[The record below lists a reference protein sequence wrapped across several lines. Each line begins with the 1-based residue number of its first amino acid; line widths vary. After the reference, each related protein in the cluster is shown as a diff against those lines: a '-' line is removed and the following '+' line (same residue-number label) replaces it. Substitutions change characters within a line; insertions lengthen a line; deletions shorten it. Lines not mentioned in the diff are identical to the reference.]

1 MKIHIRPAEKAER
14 RFAYTL
20 SEDDSFCG
28 CVGHLRADFGSS
40 GREFWSSW
48 ADHNRELKTDEFRQ
62 TLDDVINRLREN
74 EVFHPLKSRTKMARF
89 CADYPESAEGGGYAG
104 NHIFRADA
112 GSYSFI
118 MRMNPN
124 PGFYNLYCY
133 CYQTDK
139 LNAALAADMGE
150 EE

>member
-1 MKIHIRPAEKAER
+1 MIKIHIRPAEKAEQKY
-14 RFAYTL
+14 AYTL
-20 SEDDSFCG
+20 EVDDWGYG

-48 ADHNRELKTDEFRQ
+48 ADHNPALKTDEFRA

-74 EVFHPLKSRTKMARF
+74 EVFHPLKSRTKMSRF
-89 CADYPESAEGGGYAG
+89 CADYPEAAEDGGWGG

-112 GSYSFI
+112 GDYTFI

-133 CYQTDK
+133 CYVTEK
-139 LNAALAADMGE
+139 LERSLAE
-150 EE
+150 